1 MKNECISTTHK
12 SVWDSTTGW
21 CSCSP
26 PLWNN
31 PVWIPGSVLSPLSL
45 LPLLLFLS
53 SLLVIDTDNNSGESD
68 TTVTHRATM
77 AQDVD
82 GWINKVK
89 NMKCLNCCALNV
101 PIKCLMY
108 YFLDLFLHYL
118 VIFEPNMTLQRF
130 NTTCALMVW
139 GYINTTVS
147 VSCNKAMIGVNKV
160 MCRLCTY
167 IMHLLAQIFWADSI
181 FWPP

>member
-21 CSCSP
+21 CSCP
-26 PLWNN
+26 PPPYETILYESLG
-31 PVWIPGSVLSPLSL
+31 VYSLLSL
-45 LPLLLFLS
+45 FPLLLFLS
-53 SLLVIDTDNNSGESD
+53 SLLIIDTDNNSGESD

-89 NMKCLNCCALNV
+89 NMKSLNCCALNV
-101 PIKCLMY
+101 LIKCLMY

-118 VIFEPNMTLQRF
+118 VIF
-130 NTTCALMVW
+130 
-139 GYINTTVS
+139 
-147 VSCNKAMIGVNKV
+147 
-160 MCRLCTY
+160 
-167 IMHLLAQIFWADSI
+167 WA
-181 FWPP
+181 